1 MIRENITS
9 MIGNTPLVRLS
20 RVMEDVDIRLYAK
33 LEGFNPGGSIKD
45 RPALRLIEEGF
56 RSGEINAE
64 TTIVESSSG
73 NLGIGLA
80 QVCAFYGLRF
90 ICVVDTKTTR
100 SNLDILR
107 AFGAEV
113 SVVTED
119 DAAGGELL
127 QARIDRVQNIREQI
141 PNSYWPN
148 QYANPGNALA
158 HHNTMREILEELG
171 TSVDYLF
178 CATSSCGTL
187 KGCAEYALD
196 HSPHTKI
203 VAVDAAGSAIF
214 GSQPCKRLIPGHGSA
229 IVPKLLC
236 PDLVHQCVHVTD
248 WECVVACRRLVRY
261 ESLLVGGSS
270 GAILTA
276 VGRLAPQL
284 PPGATCV
291 MILPDRGERYLDTI
305 YSDEWVLRH
314 WESVPVFPAVQQVGV
329 EA

>member
-1 MIRENITS
+1 MIIENIMS
-9 MIGNTPLVRLS
+9 LIGKTPLVRLS
-20 RVMEDVDIRLYAK
+20 RVMGDVDIRLYAK
-33 LEGFNPGGSIKD
+33 LEGFNPGGSLKD
-45 RPALRLIEEGF
+45 RPALKLIERGF
-56 RSGEINAE
+56 ESGEVNSE

-100 SNLDILR
+100 SNFDILR

-113 SVVTED
+113 SVVTEA
-119 DAAGGELL
+119 DALGCELL
-127 QARIDRVQNIREQI
+127 EARIARVQTIREQI

-148 QYANPGNALA
+148 QYANSNNALA
-158 HHNTMREILEELG
+158 HHATMREILEELDDG
-171 TSVDYLF
+171 LDYLF

-187 KGCAEYALD
+187 RGCAEYALD
-196 HSPHTKI
+196 HSPRTKI
-203 VAVDAAGSAIF
+203 IAVDAAGSAIF
-214 GSQPCKRLIPGHGSA
+214 ASPPQKRLIPGHGSA

-236 PDLVHQCVHVTD
+236 PEMVHQCVHVTD
-248 WECVVACRRLVRY
+248 WECVVACRQLVRQ

-270 GAILTA
+270 GAVLTA
-276 VGRLAPQL
+276 VRRMAPQI

-291 MILPDRGERYLDTI
+291 MIFPDRGERYLDTI
-305 YSDEWVLRH
+305 YSDEWVLKH
-314 WESVPVFPAVQQVGV
+314 WEALPVIAAVQQVGV

>member
-1 MIRENITS
+1 MIKENIIS
-9 MIGNTPLVRLS
+9 MIGNTPLVRLG
-20 RVMEDVDIRLYAK
+20 RIMEDVNIRLYAK

-45 RPALRLIEEGF
+45 RPALKLIEHGF
-56 RSGEINAE
+56 QSGEINAE

-80 QVCAFYGLRF
+80 QVCSFLGLRF

-113 SVVTED
+113 SVVTEA
-119 DAAGGELL
+119 DARGRELL
-127 QARIDRVQNIREQI
+127 QARLDRVQEVREQI

-148 QYANPGNALA
+148 QYANVANALA
-158 HHNTMREILEELG
+158 HHATMREILEQLDDR
-171 TSVDYLF
+171 VDYLF

-187 KGCAEYALD
+187 KGCAEYALG

-203 VAVDAAGSAIF
+203 IAVDAEGSAIF
-214 GSQPCKRLIPGHGSA
+214 GSKPRKRLIPGHGSA

-236 PDLVHQCVHVTD
+236 PELVHQCVHVTD

-276 VGRLAPQL
+276 VRHLAPQM

-291 MILPDRGERYLDTI
+291 MIFPDRGERYLDTI
-305 YSDEWVLRH
+305 YSDEWVLKH
-314 WESVPVFPAVQQVGV
+314 WESVPVFPAAQEVGV